1 MLRTSEQNE
10 AESRT
15 TSSWKHISSW
25 KMVVPTREGKTDEQT
40 TNGVQKVTLTQQK
53 YISLLCRSADLN
65 WMSCSCRKNLATTT
79 AGIGI
84 TKVVNR
90 MVQNN
95 INVHPTTENH
105 TSKSPSWMFD
115 LQNRKKPKE
124 PCKNKKRVRHVC
136 YLCNSIVSICPQQVL
151 LFVY

>member
-1 MLRTSEQNE
+1 
-10 AESRT
+10 
-15 TSSWKHISSW
+15 
-25 KMVVPTREGKTDEQT
+25 MVVPTREGKTDEQT

-84 TKVVNR
+84 TKVGNR

-105 TSKSPSWMFD
+105 TSKSPS
-115 LQNRKKPKE
+115 
-124 PCKNKKRVRHVC
+124 
-136 YLCNSIVSICPQQVL
+136 
-151 LFVY
+151 